1 MNLIIRTVIVAVLV
15 GLILTT
21 VQSYSDDARYE
32 VISDDYEALQEAYDT
47 LHEGYNEL
55 QQDYSRKTEQIE
67 YLEYRIMSDESISEE
82 LKQEIKENVPEES
95 DGE

>member
-1 MNLIIRTVIVAVLV
+1 MNLLIRTVIAVILL

-32 VISDDYEALQEAYDT
+32 VLSDDYEALQEAYDE

-55 QQDYSRKTEQIE
+55 QTDYTKAVERIE
-67 YLEYRIMSDESISEE
+67 YLEYKMEE
-82 LKQEIKENVPEES
+82 KE
-95 DGE
+95 

>member
-1 MNLIIRTVIVAVLV
+1 MNLLIRTVIVAILV

-32 VISDDYEALQEAYDT
+32 VISDDYEALQEAYDD

-55 QQDYSRKTEQIE
+55 QTDYTKAVERIE
-67 YLEYRIMSDESISEE
+67 YLEYKMEE
-82 LKQEIKENVPEES
+82 KE
-95 DGE
+95 

>member
-1 MNLIIRTVIVAVLV
+1 MNFIIRTVIVAVLV

-32 VISDDYEALQEAYDT
+32 VLLDDYEALQEAYND

-82 LKQEIKENVPEES
+82 LKQEIKENVPEER